1 MYSATF
7 IFREGNFNEEFFQ
20 LDQEI
25 AAAAKKTTGYIG
37 EESWVNNDTGLVS
50 NVYYWETMEGLK
62 ELMNNPN
69 HIIAK
74 AKQGEWLKGYQV
86 AISQVLRSYGDGLI
100 DLPIAKIGRS
110 SDQDNL

>member
-7 IFREGNFNEEFFQ
+7 IFREGNFNEAFFQ

-25 AAAAKKTTGYIG
+25 AAAAKNTMGYIG
-37 EESWVNNDTGLVS
+37 EESWVNNNTGLVS

-62 ELMNNPN
+62 ELMNNPS

-74 AKQGEWLKGYQV
+74 AKQGDWLKGYQV
-86 AISQVLRSYGDGLI
+86 VISQVLRTYGDGLI
-100 DLPIAKIGRS
+100 DLPIAKVPKI
-110 SDQDNL
+110 D

>member
-7 IFREGNFNEEFFQ
+7 IFREGNFTEEFFQ

-25 AAAAKKTTGYIG
+25 AEAAKNTVGYIG

-50 NVYYWETMEGLK
+50 NVYYWETMDGLK
-62 ELMNNPN
+62 ELMDNPS

-74 AKQGEWLKGYQV
+74 AKQGDWLKGYQV
-86 AISQVLRSYGDGLI
+86 IISQILKTYGDSTI
-100 DLPIAKIGRS
+100 DLPIAKIS
-110 SDQDNL
+110 KV